1 MNDQHGEGID
11 PHSYDNPQQEQNRE
25 NMFDARLTQE
35 QNKENMFDAR
45 LTHVLHTQA
54 ERIHFT
60 PQLRNTIIQ
69 RLSPRRKAVP
79 RRRLA
84 LASTLA
90 AVFLLIFSLITA
102 LLHLGQAAVQQF
114 ALTQTI
120 AAPAELAHGGQLL
133 SLDPTEHH
141 LVYQPMNQPG
151 VMYVADISNPVASNF
166 LAMRYAHDVDWSPDG
181 SQLVTTVSPEGAS
194 QPLLALVR
202 VGQYMNPLGKDAE
215 AASWSP
221 TSPQQIIYA
230 TQIGDQLR
238 LWQTTPSGH
247 TAQAL
252 QTVQVALSVQ
262 HMLWSQDGQKL
273 ALIATQE
280 NASSASL
287 QSLPAQA
294 IYIMDART
302 NTLSEVVQPGNF
314 TIGTVGWSPSK
325 HYLTYEQS
333 DALGHTTLHTLA
345 VDQHKELF
353 HVTLQKKLL
362 GWSWAPDDHAL
373 VYSDGGTL
381 RAYTLSGPTIQFP
394 QTSATECYPFWL
406 KNGHILY
413 MHITN
418 GVGKLAFLAQ
428 K

>member
-1 MNDQHGEGID
+1 MNDQHDEGTD
-11 PHSYDNPQQEQNRE
+11 PHSYDNSQ
-25 NMFDARLTQE
+25 QE

-45 LTHVLHTQA
+45 LTHALHTQA

-60 PQLRNTIIQ
+60 PQLRNNILQ
-69 RLSPRRKAVP
+69 RLPPRHASVP

-84 LASTLA
+84 LASALAAAFLLVFSLVATLLQIGQPAVQHFTLA
-90 AVFLLIFSLITA
+90 
-102 LLHLGQAAVQQF
+102 
-114 ALTQTI
+114 QTI
-120 AAPAELAHGGQLL
+120 ATPAELANGGQLL

-141 LVYQPMNQPG
+141 LVYQPLNQPG
-151 VMYVADISNPVASNF
+151 VMYVADISNPVASNV

-202 VGQYMNPLGKDAE
+202 VGQYMNPLGKNAE

-221 TSPQQIIYA
+221 ISAQQIIYA
-230 TQIGDQLR
+230 TQIGDQLK

-247 TAQAL
+247 AAQAL

-262 HMLWSQDGQKL
+262 RMLWSQDGQKL

-280 NASSASL
+280 NAPSASL

-294 IYIMDART
+294 IYVMDART
-302 NTLSEVVQPGNF
+302 HTLSEVVPPGNF
-314 TIGTVGWSPSK
+314 TIDTVGWSPSK
-325 HYLTYEQS
+325 HYLTYEQI
-333 DALGHTTLHTLA
+333 DAQGHTTLHTLD

-353 HVTLQKKLL
+353 HVPLQKKLL
-362 GWSWAPDDHAL
+362 GWSWAPDNSAL

-381 RAYTLSGPTIQFP
+381 HAYTLRGPAIQFP
-394 QTSATECYPFWL
+394 QTSAMECYPFWL
-406 KNGHILY
+406 KNGRILY
-413 MHITN
+413 MHIVN
-418 GVGKLAFLAQ
+418 GVGELAFLAQ

>member
-1 MNDQHGEGID
+1 MNDQHGEGTGS
-11 PHSYDNPQQEQNRE
+11 HSYDNPQQK
-25 NMFDARLTQE
+25 
-35 QNKENMFDAR
+35 QNKENMLDER
-45 LTHVLHTQA
+45 LTQVLQTQA

-60 PQLRNTIIQ
+60 PQLRNTIIDS
-69 RLSPRRKAVP
+69 LPPRRTAVP
-79 RRRLA
+79 RRRLVLTSA
-84 LASTLA
+84 LAAT
-90 AVFLLIFSLITA
+90 FLLVFSLVAT
-102 LLHLGQAAVQQF
+102 LLQFGQPAVQQF
-114 ALTQTI
+114 ALIQTI
-120 AAPAELAHGGQLL
+120 ATPAELAHGGQLL

-151 VMYVADISNPVASNF
+151 VMYVADVSNPVASNF
-166 LAMRYAHDVDWSPDG
+166 LAMRYAHDVAWSPDG
-181 SQLVTTVSPEGAS
+181 SQLVTTVSPAEAT

-215 AASWSP
+215 VASWSP
-221 TSPQQIIYA
+221 TSSQQIIYA
-230 TQIGDQLR
+230 TQIGNQLR
-238 LWQTTPSGH
+238 LWETTPSGH

-262 HMLWSQDGQKL
+262 RMLWSQDGQKL
-273 ALIATQE
+273 ALIATRA
-280 NASSASL
+280 NAPSASL

-325 HYLTYEQS
+325 HDLTYEQI
-333 DALGHTTLHTLA
+333 DAQGHTTLHTLA

-362 GWSWAPDDHAL
+362 GWSWAPDNHAL

-381 RAYTLSGPTIQFP
+381 HAYTLSGPTIQFS
-394 QTSATECYPFWL
+394 QTSAIECYPFWL
-406 KNGHILY
+406 KNGRILY

>member
-1 MNDQHGEGID
+1 MNNQHSDGTE
-11 PHSYDNPQQEQNRE
+11 PHAHNNHYQEQNE
-25 NMFDARLTQE
+25 KMLDARLTQ
-35 QNKENMFDAR
+35 
-45 LTHVLHTQA
+45 TLHTQA

-60 PQLRNTIIQ
+60 PQLRNNILQ
-69 RLSPRRKAVP
+69 SLPPRRASVP
-79 RRRLA
+79 RRRLVLASA
-84 LASTLA
+84 LATA
-90 AVFLLIFSLITA
+90 FLLVFSLVAT
-102 LLHLGQAAVQQF
+102 LLQIGQPAVQHF

-120 AAPAELAHGGQLL
+120 TAPAELAHGGQLL

-141 LVYQPMNQPG
+141 LVYQPLNQPG
-151 VMYVADISNPVASNF
+151 VMYVADISNPVASNV
-166 LAMRYAHDVDWSPDG
+166 LAMRYAHDVAWSPDG

-221 TSPQQIIYA
+221 TSAQQIIYA
-230 TQIGDQLR
+230 TQTADQLT

-247 TAQAL
+247 AAQAL

-262 HMLWSQDGQKL
+262 RMLWSQDGQKL
-273 ALIATQE
+273 ALIATQG
-280 NASSASL
+280 NAPSTSL

-302 NTLSEVVQPGNF
+302 HTLSEVVQPGNF
-314 TIGTVGWSPSK
+314 TIDTVGWSPSK
-325 HYLTYEQS
+325 HYLTYEQI
-333 DALGHTTLHTLA
+333 DAQGHTTLHTLD

-362 GWSWAPDDHAL
+362 GWSWAPDNHAL

-381 RAYTLSGPTIQFP
+381 HAYTLRGPAIQFP
-394 QTSATECYPFWL
+394 QTSAMECYPFWL
-406 KNGHILY
+406 KNGRILY

-418 GVGKLAFLAQ
+418 DVGKLAFLAQ

>member
-1 MNDQHGEGID
+1 MNDHHGDDPD
-11 PHSYDNPQQEQNRE
+11 PHAYNGHQQEQNRDT
-25 NMFDARLTQE
+25 MFEA
-35 QNKENMFDAR
+35 
-45 LTHVLHTQA
+45 HVRQVLRTQA

-60 PQLRNTIIQ
+60 PQLRNRILQ
-69 RLSPRRKAVP
+69 NLPPRRTAVP
-79 RRRLA
+79 RRRLVLASA
-84 LASTLA
+84 LAA
-90 AVFLLIFSLITA
+90 AFLLVFSLVAT
-102 LLHLGQAAVQQF
+102 LLQLGQPAVQHF

-120 AAPAELAHGGQLL
+120 AAPAELAYGGQLL

-141 LVYQPMNQPG
+141 LVYQPLNQPG
-151 VMYVADISNPVASNF
+151 VMYVADISNPVASNL

-181 SQLVTTVSPEGAS
+181 SQLVTTVSPTGTT

-202 VGQYMNPLGKDAE
+202 VGQYMIPLGKDAE

-230 TQIGDQLR
+230 TQSGDQLR

-247 TAQAL
+247 AAQAL

-262 HMLWSQDGQKL
+262 RMLWSQDGQKL

-280 NASSASL
+280 NAPSASL

-294 IYIMDART
+294 IYVMDART

-314 TIGTVGWSPSK
+314 TIGTVGWSPAK

-333 DALGHTTLHTLA
+333 DAQGRATLHTLA

-353 HVTLQKKLL
+353 HVTLQKELL
-362 GWSWAPDDHAL
+362 GWSWAPDNSAL

-381 RAYTLSGPTIQFP
+381 HAYTLSGPTIQFP
-394 QTSATECYPFWL
+394 QTSATDCYPFWL
-406 KNGHILY
+406 KNGRILY

-428 K
+428 R